1 MAAIMAVGIH
11 TTAFAE
17 TLQGGSDWK
26 VEFNGSKMSSNFT
39 SADMKKD
46 IFQLQPGDTM
56 ELQVGLKNTSE
67 KDADWYMT
75 NEVLKSLEDS
85 QSIAEGG
92 AYGYKLTY
100 VGPDKKET
108 VLYDSETVGGEDAQK
123 GEGLHQATDAL
134 EKYLY
139 LDRLSKGD
147 VASVHLTVKLD
158 GETQGNDYQDTLASL
173 QMSFAAD
180 PVTVT
185 TVTKKGEDKV
195 VNKTV
200 TRTVQTPTKNV
211 VRSPKTGDTTQ
222 ILAISAVALAKRCDS
237 SDSGSGTDQE
247 AKRGE
252 GRGSEMKKMYKIAT
266 VLLAFCFLLGSVP
279 MSVKAED
286 YTYKVTIYSGK
297 QGTFTGIPGNLVK
310 ENNATVSISDDK
322 SAIVIDKLNPND
334 SVNMSELLTS
344 VSLGSNS
351 KYYVRGIKESGRDN
365 SEKLNTLSFDVK
377 EDQEYVVAYGIKG
390 DQVAYTINYQDANG
404 NKLADSQTFYGNV
417 GDKPVVAYT
426 YIDGYTP
433 EYRNLTKT
441 LSANAAE
448 NVFTFNYL
456 PYETVTVTT
465 PGQTITNTTEQT
477 VTVPGGTTTT
487 TGGTTGTTGGTT
499 GTTGG
504 TGTNANGGNAAGTTT
519 GNGDAQQDTDATGG
533 TGNGGPGNVTD
544 NQGTEGTE
552 NGGTT
557 QDAQGNEDT
566 TTIGDEDTP
575 KADQDLKDLDDEDV
589 PKSDKDLD
597 GNKEVKKSL
606 PLVAGVGIGVAAL
619 AALAAGIVIVRK
631 RVHR

>member
-1 MAAIMAVGIH
+1 MKKKILCLAMAAIMAVGIH

-56 ELQVGLKNTSE
+56 ELQVGLKNSSF
-67 KDADWYMT
+67 
-75 NEVLKSLEDS
+75 EV
-85 QSIAEGG
+85 
-92 AYGYKLTY
+92 
-100 VGPDKKET
+100 
-108 VLYDSETVGGEDAQK
+108 
-123 GEGLHQATDAL
+123 
-134 EKYLY
+134 
-139 LDRLSKGD
+139 
-147 VASVHLTVKLD
+147 
-158 GETQGNDYQDTLASL
+158 
-173 QMSFAAD
+173 
-180 PVTVT
+180 
-185 TVTKKGEDKV
+185 
-195 VNKTV
+195 
-200 TRTVQTPTKNV
+200 
-211 VRSPKTGDTTQ
+211 TG
-222 ILAISAVALAKRCDS
+222 
-237 SDSGSGTDQE
+237 
-247 AKRGE
+247 
-252 GRGSEMKKMYKIAT
+252 
-266 VLLAFCFLLGSVP
+266 
-279 MSVKAED
+279 
-286 YTYKVTIYSGK
+286 
-297 QGTFTGIPGNLVK
+297 
-310 ENNATVSISDDK
+310 
-322 SAIVIDKLNPND
+322 
-334 SVNMSELLTS
+334 
-344 VSLGSNS
+344 
-351 KYYVRGIKESGRDN
+351 
-365 SEKLNTLSFDVK
+365 
-377 EDQEYVVAYGIKG
+377 DQEYVVAYGIKG

-504 TGTNANGGNAAGTTT
+504 TGTGGATGTTGGTGTNANGGNAAGTTT
-519 GNGDAQQDTDATGG
+519 GNGDAQGTDATGG

-597 GNKEVKKSL
+597 GNKKVKKSL

>member
-1 MAAIMAVGIH
+1 MKKKILCLAMAAVMAVGIH

-56 ELQVGLKNTSE
+56 ELQVGLKNSSF
-67 KDADWYMT
+67 
-75 NEVLKSLEDS
+75 EV
-85 QSIAEGG
+85 
-92 AYGYKLTY
+92 
-100 VGPDKKET
+100 
-108 VLYDSETVGGEDAQK
+108 
-123 GEGLHQATDAL
+123 
-134 EKYLY
+134 
-139 LDRLSKGD
+139 
-147 VASVHLTVKLD
+147 
-158 GETQGNDYQDTLASL
+158 
-173 QMSFAAD
+173 
-180 PVTVT
+180 
-185 TVTKKGEDKV
+185 
-195 VNKTV
+195 
-200 TRTVQTPTKNV
+200 
-211 VRSPKTGDTTQ
+211 TG
-222 ILAISAVALAKRCDS
+222 
-237 SDSGSGTDQE
+237 
-247 AKRGE
+247 
-252 GRGSEMKKMYKIAT
+252 
-266 VLLAFCFLLGSVP
+266 
-279 MSVKAED
+279 
-286 YTYKVTIYSGK
+286 
-297 QGTFTGIPGNLVK
+297 
-310 ENNATVSISDDK
+310 
-322 SAIVIDKLNPND
+322 
-334 SVNMSELLTS
+334 
-344 VSLGSNS
+344 
-351 KYYVRGIKESGRDN
+351 
-365 SEKLNTLSFDVK
+365 
-377 EDQEYVVAYGIKG
+377 DQEYVVAYGIKG
-390 DQVAYTINYQDANG
+390 NQVAYTINYQDANG

-519 GNGDAQQDTDATGG
+519 GNGDAQGTDATGG

-597 GNKEVKKSL
+597 GNKKVKKSL

>member
-1 MAAIMAVGIH
+1 MKKKILCLAMAAIMAVGIH

-56 ELQVGLKNTSE
+56 ELQVGLKNSSF
-67 KDADWYMT
+67 
-75 NEVLKSLEDS
+75 EV
-85 QSIAEGG
+85 
-92 AYGYKLTY
+92 
-100 VGPDKKET
+100 
-108 VLYDSETVGGEDAQK
+108 
-123 GEGLHQATDAL
+123 
-134 EKYLY
+134 
-139 LDRLSKGD
+139 
-147 VASVHLTVKLD
+147 
-158 GETQGNDYQDTLASL
+158 
-173 QMSFAAD
+173 
-180 PVTVT
+180 
-185 TVTKKGEDKV
+185 
-195 VNKTV
+195 
-200 TRTVQTPTKNV
+200 
-211 VRSPKTGDTTQ
+211 TG
-222 ILAISAVALAKRCDS
+222 
-237 SDSGSGTDQE
+237 
-247 AKRGE
+247 
-252 GRGSEMKKMYKIAT
+252 
-266 VLLAFCFLLGSVP
+266 
-279 MSVKAED
+279 
-286 YTYKVTIYSGK
+286 
-297 QGTFTGIPGNLVK
+297 
-310 ENNATVSISDDK
+310 
-322 SAIVIDKLNPND
+322 
-334 SVNMSELLTS
+334 
-344 VSLGSNS
+344 
-351 KYYVRGIKESGRDN
+351 
-365 SEKLNTLSFDVK
+365 
-377 EDQEYVVAYGIKG
+377 DQEYVVAYGIKG

-504 TGTNANGGNAAGTTT
+504 TTGTTGGTGTNANGGNAAGTTI
-519 GNGDAQQDTDATGG
+519 GNGDAQGTDATGG

-597 GNKEVKKSL
+597 GNKKVKKSL

>member
-1 MAAIMAVGIH
+1 
-11 TTAFAE
+11 
-17 TLQGGSDWK
+17 
-26 VEFNGSKMSSNFT
+26 
-39 SADMKKD
+39 MKK
-46 IFQLQPGDTM
+46 
-56 ELQVGLKNTSE
+56 K
-67 KDADWYMT
+67 
-75 NEVLKSLEDS
+75 
-85 QSIAEGG
+85 
-92 AYGYKLTY
+92 
-100 VGPDKKET
+100 
-108 VLYDSETVGGEDAQK
+108 
-123 GEGLHQATDAL
+123 
-134 EKYLY
+134 
-139 LDRLSKGD
+139 
-147 VASVHLTVKLD
+147 
-158 GETQGNDYQDTLASL
+158 
-173 QMSFAAD
+173 
-180 PVTVT
+180 
-185 TVTKKGEDKV
+185 
-195 VNKTV
+195 
-200 TRTVQTPTKNV
+200 
-211 VRSPKTGDTTQ
+211 
-222 ILAISAVALAKRCDS
+222 
-237 SDSGSGTDQE
+237 
-247 AKRGE
+247 
-252 GRGSEMKKMYKIAT
+252 YKIAT

-279 MSVKAED
+279 VSVKAED
-286 YTYKVTIYSGK
+286 YKYQVTIFSGK
-297 QGTFTGIPGNLVK
+297 QGSFSGTAGLVVK
-310 ENNATVSISDDK
+310 GADYSVSNTAD
-322 SAIVIDKLNPND
+322 AIVIKDLNPGD
-334 SVNMSELLTS
+334 T
-344 VSLGSNS
+344 VSFEARSGAVALDKDS
-351 KYYVRGIKESGRDN
+351 KYYVQGIRISGRDN
-365 SEKLNTLSFDVK
+365 NAAVENSSFEVTG
-377 EDQEYVVAYGIKG
+377 DQEYVVAYGIKG

-487 TGGTTGTTGGTT
+487 TGGTTGTTGGT
-499 GTTGG
+499 
-504 TGTNANGGNAAGTTT
+504 
-519 GNGDAQQDTDATGG
+519 
-533 TGNGGPGNVTD
+533 GNGGPGNVTD

-597 GNKEVKKSL
+597 GNKKVKKSL

>member
-1 MAAIMAVGIH
+1 
-11 TTAFAE
+11 
-17 TLQGGSDWK
+17 
-26 VEFNGSKMSSNFT
+26 
-39 SADMKKD
+39 
-46 IFQLQPGDTM
+46 
-56 ELQVGLKNTSE
+56 
-67 KDADWYMT
+67 
-75 NEVLKSLEDS
+75 
-85 QSIAEGG
+85 
-92 AYGYKLTY
+92 
-100 VGPDKKET
+100 
-108 VLYDSETVGGEDAQK
+108 
-123 GEGLHQATDAL
+123 
-134 EKYLY
+134 
-139 LDRLSKGD
+139 
-147 VASVHLTVKLD
+147 
-158 GETQGNDYQDTLASL
+158 
-173 QMSFAAD
+173 
-180 PVTVT
+180 
-185 TVTKKGEDKV
+185 
-195 VNKTV
+195 
-200 TRTVQTPTKNV
+200 
-211 VRSPKTGDTTQ
+211 
-222 ILAISAVALAKRCDS
+222 
-237 SDSGSGTDQE
+237 
-247 AKRGE
+247 
-252 GRGSEMKKMYKIAT
+252 MKKMYKIAT

-286 YTYKVTIYSGK
+286 SYTYKVTLYSGK
-297 QGTFTGIPGNLVK
+297 QGEFVGDSVAGLDVGSGKIDSKTN
-310 ENNATVSISDDK
+310 DK
-322 SAIVIDKLNPND
+322 IVISGLKAGDKVSFNAQQGGVQLKEG
-334 SVNMSELLTS
+334 SE
-344 VSLGSNS
+344 

-365 SEKLNTLSFDVK
+365 NAAVENSSFEVTG
-377 EDQEYVVAYGIKG
+377 DQEYVVAYGIKG
-390 DQVAYTINYQDANG
+390 NQVAYTINYQDANG

-487 TGGTTGTTGGTT
+487 TGGTTGTTGGTGTGGAT

-504 TGTNANGGNAAGTTT
+504 TGTNVNGGNAAGTTT
-519 GNGDAQQDTDATGG
+519 GNGDAQSTDATGG

>member
-1 MAAIMAVGIH
+1 MKKKILCLAMAAIMAVGIH

-56 ELQVGLKNTSE
+56 ELQVGLKNSSF
-67 KDADWYMT
+67 
-75 NEVLKSLEDS
+75 EV
-85 QSIAEGG
+85 
-92 AYGYKLTY
+92 
-100 VGPDKKET
+100 
-108 VLYDSETVGGEDAQK
+108 
-123 GEGLHQATDAL
+123 
-134 EKYLY
+134 
-139 LDRLSKGD
+139 
-147 VASVHLTVKLD
+147 
-158 GETQGNDYQDTLASL
+158 
-173 QMSFAAD
+173 
-180 PVTVT
+180 
-185 TVTKKGEDKV
+185 
-195 VNKTV
+195 
-200 TRTVQTPTKNV
+200 
-211 VRSPKTGDTTQ
+211 TG
-222 ILAISAVALAKRCDS
+222 
-237 SDSGSGTDQE
+237 
-247 AKRGE
+247 
-252 GRGSEMKKMYKIAT
+252 
-266 VLLAFCFLLGSVP
+266 
-279 MSVKAED
+279 
-286 YTYKVTIYSGK
+286 
-297 QGTFTGIPGNLVK
+297 
-310 ENNATVSISDDK
+310 
-322 SAIVIDKLNPND
+322 
-334 SVNMSELLTS
+334 
-344 VSLGSNS
+344 
-351 KYYVRGIKESGRDN
+351 
-365 SEKLNTLSFDVK
+365 
-377 EDQEYVVAYGIKG
+377 DQEYVVAYGIKG
-390 DQVAYTINYQDANG
+390 NQVAYTINYQDANG

-519 GNGDAQQDTDATGG
+519 GNGDAQGTDATGG

-597 GNKEVKKSL
+597 GNKKVKKSL

>member
-1 MAAIMAVGIH
+1 MKKKILCLAMAAIMAVGIH

-56 ELQVGLKNTSE
+56 ELQVGLKNSSF
-67 KDADWYMT
+67 
-75 NEVLKSLEDS
+75 EV
-85 QSIAEGG
+85 
-92 AYGYKLTY
+92 
-100 VGPDKKET
+100 
-108 VLYDSETVGGEDAQK
+108 
-123 GEGLHQATDAL
+123 
-134 EKYLY
+134 
-139 LDRLSKGD
+139 
-147 VASVHLTVKLD
+147 
-158 GETQGNDYQDTLASL
+158 
-173 QMSFAAD
+173 
-180 PVTVT
+180 
-185 TVTKKGEDKV
+185 
-195 VNKTV
+195 
-200 TRTVQTPTKNV
+200 
-211 VRSPKTGDTTQ
+211 TG
-222 ILAISAVALAKRCDS
+222 
-237 SDSGSGTDQE
+237 
-247 AKRGE
+247 
-252 GRGSEMKKMYKIAT
+252 
-266 VLLAFCFLLGSVP
+266 
-279 MSVKAED
+279 
-286 YTYKVTIYSGK
+286 
-297 QGTFTGIPGNLVK
+297 
-310 ENNATVSISDDK
+310 
-322 SAIVIDKLNPND
+322 
-334 SVNMSELLTS
+334 
-344 VSLGSNS
+344 
-351 KYYVRGIKESGRDN
+351 
-365 SEKLNTLSFDVK
+365 
-377 EDQEYVVAYGIKG
+377 DQEYVVAYGIKG

-487 TGGTTGTTGGTT
+487 TGETTGTTGGTT

-519 GNGDAQQDTDATGG
+519 GNGDAQGTDATGG

-597 GNKEVKKSL
+597 GNKKVKKSL

>member
-200 TRTVQTPTKNV
+200 TKTVQTPTKNV

-222 ILAISAVALAKRCDS
+222 ILAISAVALAKRCDP
-237 SDSGSGTDQE
+237 SDPGSGTDQE

-252 GRGSEMKKMYKIAT
+252 RRGSEMKKMYKIAT

-286 YTYKVTIYSGK
+286 YKYQVTIFSGK
-297 QGTFTGIPGNLVK
+297 QGSFSGTAGLVVK
-310 ENNATVSISDDK
+310 GADYSVSNTAD
-322 SAIVIDKLNPND
+322 AIVIKDLNPGD
-334 SVNMSELLTS
+334 T
-344 VSLGSNS
+344 VSFEARSGAVALDKDS
-351 KYYVRGIKESGRDN
+351 KYYVQGIRISGRDN
-365 SEKLNTLSFDVK
+365 NAAVENSSFEVTG
-377 EDQEYVVAYGIKG
+377 DQEYVVAYGIKG

-519 GNGDAQQDTDATGG
+519 GNGNAQGTDATGG

-544 NQGTEGTE
+544 NQGAEGTE
-552 NGGTT
+552 NDGTT

-589 PKSDKDLD
+589 PKSNKDLD
-597 GNKEVKKSL
+597 GNKKVKKSL

>member
-1 MAAIMAVGIH
+1 
-11 TTAFAE
+11 
-17 TLQGGSDWK
+17 
-26 VEFNGSKMSSNFT
+26 
-39 SADMKKD
+39 
-46 IFQLQPGDTM
+46 
-56 ELQVGLKNTSE
+56 
-67 KDADWYMT
+67 
-75 NEVLKSLEDS
+75 
-85 QSIAEGG
+85 
-92 AYGYKLTY
+92 
-100 VGPDKKET
+100 
-108 VLYDSETVGGEDAQK
+108 
-123 GEGLHQATDAL
+123 
-134 EKYLY
+134 
-139 LDRLSKGD
+139 
-147 VASVHLTVKLD
+147 
-158 GETQGNDYQDTLASL
+158 
-173 QMSFAAD
+173 
-180 PVTVT
+180 
-185 TVTKKGEDKV
+185 
-195 VNKTV
+195 
-200 TRTVQTPTKNV
+200 
-211 VRSPKTGDTTQ
+211 
-222 ILAISAVALAKRCDS
+222 
-237 SDSGSGTDQE
+237 
-247 AKRGE
+247 
-252 GRGSEMKKMYKIAT
+252 MKKMYKIAT

-286 YTYKVTIYSGK
+286 YKYQVTIFSGK
-297 QGTFTGIPGNLVK
+297 QGSFSGTAGLVVK
-310 ENNATVSISDDK
+310 GADYSVSNTAD
-322 SAIVIDKLNPND
+322 AIVIKDLNPGD
-334 SVNMSELLTS
+334 T
-344 VSLGSNS
+344 VSFEARSGAVALDKDS
-351 KYYVRGIKESGRDN
+351 KYYVQGIRISGRDN
-365 SEKLNTLSFDVK
+365 NAAVENSSFEVTG
-377 EDQEYVVAYGIKG
+377 DQEYVVAYGIKG

-487 TGGTTGTTGGTT
+487 TGGT
-499 GTTGG
+499 
-504 TGTNANGGNAAGTTT
+504 
-519 GNGDAQQDTDATGG
+519 
-533 TGNGGPGNVTD
+533 GNGGPGNVTD
-544 NQGTEGTE
+544 SQGTEGTE

>member
-1 MAAIMAVGIH
+1 MKKKILCLAMAAIMAVGIH

-56 ELQVGLKNTSE
+56 ELQVGLKNSSF
-67 KDADWYMT
+67 
-75 NEVLKSLEDS
+75 EV
-85 QSIAEGG
+85 
-92 AYGYKLTY
+92 
-100 VGPDKKET
+100 
-108 VLYDSETVGGEDAQK
+108 
-123 GEGLHQATDAL
+123 
-134 EKYLY
+134 
-139 LDRLSKGD
+139 
-147 VASVHLTVKLD
+147 
-158 GETQGNDYQDTLASL
+158 
-173 QMSFAAD
+173 
-180 PVTVT
+180 
-185 TVTKKGEDKV
+185 
-195 VNKTV
+195 
-200 TRTVQTPTKNV
+200 
-211 VRSPKTGDTTQ
+211 TG
-222 ILAISAVALAKRCDS
+222 
-237 SDSGSGTDQE
+237 
-247 AKRGE
+247 
-252 GRGSEMKKMYKIAT
+252 
-266 VLLAFCFLLGSVP
+266 
-279 MSVKAED
+279 
-286 YTYKVTIYSGK
+286 
-297 QGTFTGIPGNLVK
+297 
-310 ENNATVSISDDK
+310 
-322 SAIVIDKLNPND
+322 
-334 SVNMSELLTS
+334 
-344 VSLGSNS
+344 
-351 KYYVRGIKESGRDN
+351 
-365 SEKLNTLSFDVK
+365 
-377 EDQEYVVAYGIKG
+377 DQEYVVAYGIKG

-487 TGGTTGTTGGTT
+487 TGGTTGTTGGTGTGGTT

-519 GNGDAQQDTDATGG
+519 GNGDAQGTDATGG

>member
-1 MAAIMAVGIH
+1 MKKKILCLAMAAIMAVGIH

-56 ELQVGLKNTSE
+56 ELQVGLKNSSF
-67 KDADWYMT
+67 
-75 NEVLKSLEDS
+75 EV
-85 QSIAEGG
+85 
-92 AYGYKLTY
+92 
-100 VGPDKKET
+100 
-108 VLYDSETVGGEDAQK
+108 
-123 GEGLHQATDAL
+123 
-134 EKYLY
+134 
-139 LDRLSKGD
+139 
-147 VASVHLTVKLD
+147 
-158 GETQGNDYQDTLASL
+158 
-173 QMSFAAD
+173 
-180 PVTVT
+180 
-185 TVTKKGEDKV
+185 
-195 VNKTV
+195 
-200 TRTVQTPTKNV
+200 
-211 VRSPKTGDTTQ
+211 TG
-222 ILAISAVALAKRCDS
+222 
-237 SDSGSGTDQE
+237 
-247 AKRGE
+247 
-252 GRGSEMKKMYKIAT
+252 
-266 VLLAFCFLLGSVP
+266 
-279 MSVKAED
+279 
-286 YTYKVTIYSGK
+286 
-297 QGTFTGIPGNLVK
+297 
-310 ENNATVSISDDK
+310 
-322 SAIVIDKLNPND
+322 
-334 SVNMSELLTS
+334 
-344 VSLGSNS
+344 
-351 KYYVRGIKESGRDN
+351 
-365 SEKLNTLSFDVK
+365 
-377 EDQEYVVAYGIKG
+377 DQEYVVAYGIKG
-390 DQVAYTINYQDANG
+390 NQVAYTINYQDANG

-519 GNGDAQQDTDATGG
+519 GNGDAQGTDATGG

-597 GNKEVKKSL
+597 GNKKVKKSL

-619 AALAAGIVIVRK
+619 AAGIVMVRK

>member
-1 MAAIMAVGIH
+1 MKKKILCLAMAAIMAVGIH

-56 ELQVGLKNTSE
+56 ELQVGLKNSSF
-67 KDADWYMT
+67 
-75 NEVLKSLEDS
+75 EV
-85 QSIAEGG
+85 
-92 AYGYKLTY
+92 
-100 VGPDKKET
+100 
-108 VLYDSETVGGEDAQK
+108 
-123 GEGLHQATDAL
+123 
-134 EKYLY
+134 
-139 LDRLSKGD
+139 
-147 VASVHLTVKLD
+147 
-158 GETQGNDYQDTLASL
+158 
-173 QMSFAAD
+173 
-180 PVTVT
+180 
-185 TVTKKGEDKV
+185 
-195 VNKTV
+195 
-200 TRTVQTPTKNV
+200 
-211 VRSPKTGDTTQ
+211 TG
-222 ILAISAVALAKRCDS
+222 
-237 SDSGSGTDQE
+237 
-247 AKRGE
+247 
-252 GRGSEMKKMYKIAT
+252 
-266 VLLAFCFLLGSVP
+266 
-279 MSVKAED
+279 
-286 YTYKVTIYSGK
+286 
-297 QGTFTGIPGNLVK
+297 
-310 ENNATVSISDDK
+310 
-322 SAIVIDKLNPND
+322 
-334 SVNMSELLTS
+334 
-344 VSLGSNS
+344 
-351 KYYVRGIKESGRDN
+351 
-365 SEKLNTLSFDVK
+365 
-377 EDQEYVVAYGIKG
+377 DQEYVVAYGIKG

-487 TGGTTGTTGGTT
+487 TGGTTGTTGGTGTGGAT
-499 GTTGG
+499 GTTDG
-504 TGTNANGGNAAGTTT
+504 TGTNVNGGNAAGTTT
-519 GNGDAQQDTDATGG
+519 GNGDAQGTDATGG

-597 GNKEVKKSL
+597 GNKKVKKSL

>member
-1 MAAIMAVGIH
+1 MKKKILCLAMAAIMAVGIH

-39 SADMKKD
+39 SADMKKN

-56 ELQVGLKNTSE
+56 ELQVGLKNSSF
-67 KDADWYMT
+67 
-75 NEVLKSLEDS
+75 EV
-85 QSIAEGG
+85 
-92 AYGYKLTY
+92 
-100 VGPDKKET
+100 
-108 VLYDSETVGGEDAQK
+108 
-123 GEGLHQATDAL
+123 
-134 EKYLY
+134 
-139 LDRLSKGD
+139 
-147 VASVHLTVKLD
+147 
-158 GETQGNDYQDTLASL
+158 
-173 QMSFAAD
+173 
-180 PVTVT
+180 
-185 TVTKKGEDKV
+185 
-195 VNKTV
+195 
-200 TRTVQTPTKNV
+200 
-211 VRSPKTGDTTQ
+211 TG
-222 ILAISAVALAKRCDS
+222 
-237 SDSGSGTDQE
+237 
-247 AKRGE
+247 
-252 GRGSEMKKMYKIAT
+252 
-266 VLLAFCFLLGSVP
+266 
-279 MSVKAED
+279 
-286 YTYKVTIYSGK
+286 
-297 QGTFTGIPGNLVK
+297 
-310 ENNATVSISDDK
+310 
-322 SAIVIDKLNPND
+322 
-334 SVNMSELLTS
+334 
-344 VSLGSNS
+344 
-351 KYYVRGIKESGRDN
+351 
-365 SEKLNTLSFDVK
+365 
-377 EDQEYVVAYGIKG
+377 DQEYVVAYGIKG

-519 GNGDAQQDTDATGG
+519 GNGDAQGTDATGG

-597 GNKEVKKSL
+597 GNKKVKKSL

>member
-1 MAAIMAVGIH
+1 
-11 TTAFAE
+11 
-17 TLQGGSDWK
+17 
-26 VEFNGSKMSSNFT
+26 
-39 SADMKKD
+39 
-46 IFQLQPGDTM
+46 
-56 ELQVGLKNTSE
+56 
-67 KDADWYMT
+67 
-75 NEVLKSLEDS
+75 
-85 QSIAEGG
+85 
-92 AYGYKLTY
+92 
-100 VGPDKKET
+100 
-108 VLYDSETVGGEDAQK
+108 
-123 GEGLHQATDAL
+123 
-134 EKYLY
+134 
-139 LDRLSKGD
+139 
-147 VASVHLTVKLD
+147 
-158 GETQGNDYQDTLASL
+158 
-173 QMSFAAD
+173 
-180 PVTVT
+180 
-185 TVTKKGEDKV
+185 
-195 VNKTV
+195 
-200 TRTVQTPTKNV
+200 
-211 VRSPKTGDTTQ
+211 
-222 ILAISAVALAKRCDS
+222 
-237 SDSGSGTDQE
+237 
-247 AKRGE
+247 
-252 GRGSEMKKMYKIAT
+252 MKKMYKIAT

-286 YTYKVTIYSGK
+286 SYTYKVTLYSGK
-297 QGTFTGIPGNLVK
+297 QGEFVGDSVAGLDVGSGKIDSKTN
-310 ENNATVSISDDK
+310 DK
-322 SAIVIDKLNPND
+322 IVISGLKAGDKVSFNAQQGGVQLKEG
-334 SVNMSELLTS
+334 SE
-344 VSLGSNS
+344 

-365 SEKLNTLSFDVK
+365 NAAVENSSFEVTG
-377 EDQEYVVAYGIKG
+377 DQEYVVAYGIKG
-390 DQVAYTINYQDANG
+390 NQVAYTINYQDANG

-487 TGGTTGTTGGTT
+487 TGGTTGTTGGT
-499 GTTGG
+499 G
-504 TGTNANGGNAAGTTT
+504 
-519 GNGDAQQDTDATGG
+519 TGG

>member
-1 MAAIMAVGIH
+1 MKKKILCLAMAAIMAVGIR

-56 ELQVGLKNTSE
+56 ELQVGLKNSSF
-67 KDADWYMT
+67 
-75 NEVLKSLEDS
+75 EV
-85 QSIAEGG
+85 
-92 AYGYKLTY
+92 
-100 VGPDKKET
+100 
-108 VLYDSETVGGEDAQK
+108 
-123 GEGLHQATDAL
+123 
-134 EKYLY
+134 
-139 LDRLSKGD
+139 
-147 VASVHLTVKLD
+147 
-158 GETQGNDYQDTLASL
+158 
-173 QMSFAAD
+173 
-180 PVTVT
+180 
-185 TVTKKGEDKV
+185 
-195 VNKTV
+195 
-200 TRTVQTPTKNV
+200 
-211 VRSPKTGDTTQ
+211 TG
-222 ILAISAVALAKRCDS
+222 
-237 SDSGSGTDQE
+237 
-247 AKRGE
+247 
-252 GRGSEMKKMYKIAT
+252 
-266 VLLAFCFLLGSVP
+266 
-279 MSVKAED
+279 
-286 YTYKVTIYSGK
+286 
-297 QGTFTGIPGNLVK
+297 
-310 ENNATVSISDDK
+310 
-322 SAIVIDKLNPND
+322 
-334 SVNMSELLTS
+334 
-344 VSLGSNS
+344 
-351 KYYVRGIKESGRDN
+351 
-365 SEKLNTLSFDVK
+365 
-377 EDQEYVVAYGIKG
+377 DQEYVVAYGIKG

-487 TGGTTGTTGGTT
+487 TGGTTGTTGGTGTGGAT

-504 TGTNANGGNAAGTTT
+504 TGTNVNGGNAAGTTT
-519 GNGDAQQDTDATGG
+519 GNGDAQGTDATGG

>member
-1 MAAIMAVGIH
+1 MKKKILCLAMAAIMAVGIH

-56 ELQVGLKNTSE
+56 ELQVGLKNSSF
-67 KDADWYMT
+67 
-75 NEVLKSLEDS
+75 EV
-85 QSIAEGG
+85 
-92 AYGYKLTY
+92 
-100 VGPDKKET
+100 
-108 VLYDSETVGGEDAQK
+108 
-123 GEGLHQATDAL
+123 
-134 EKYLY
+134 
-139 LDRLSKGD
+139 
-147 VASVHLTVKLD
+147 
-158 GETQGNDYQDTLASL
+158 
-173 QMSFAAD
+173 
-180 PVTVT
+180 
-185 TVTKKGEDKV
+185 
-195 VNKTV
+195 
-200 TRTVQTPTKNV
+200 
-211 VRSPKTGDTTQ
+211 TG
-222 ILAISAVALAKRCDS
+222 
-237 SDSGSGTDQE
+237 
-247 AKRGE
+247 
-252 GRGSEMKKMYKIAT
+252 
-266 VLLAFCFLLGSVP
+266 
-279 MSVKAED
+279 
-286 YTYKVTIYSGK
+286 
-297 QGTFTGIPGNLVK
+297 
-310 ENNATVSISDDK
+310 
-322 SAIVIDKLNPND
+322 
-334 SVNMSELLTS
+334 
-344 VSLGSNS
+344 
-351 KYYVRGIKESGRDN
+351 
-365 SEKLNTLSFDVK
+365 
-377 EDQEYVVAYGIKG
+377 DQEYVVAYGIKG

-519 GNGDAQQDTDATGG
+519 GNGNAQGTDATGG

-557 QDAQGNEDT
+557 QDVQGNEDT

-589 PKSDKDLD
+589 PKSNKDLD
-597 GNKEVKKSL
+597 GNKKVKKSL
-606 PLVAGVGIGVAAL
+606 PLVVGVGIGV

>member
-1 MAAIMAVGIH
+1 
-11 TTAFAE
+11 
-17 TLQGGSDWK
+17 
-26 VEFNGSKMSSNFT
+26 
-39 SADMKKD
+39 
-46 IFQLQPGDTM
+46 
-56 ELQVGLKNTSE
+56 
-67 KDADWYMT
+67 
-75 NEVLKSLEDS
+75 
-85 QSIAEGG
+85 
-92 AYGYKLTY
+92 
-100 VGPDKKET
+100 
-108 VLYDSETVGGEDAQK
+108 
-123 GEGLHQATDAL
+123 
-134 EKYLY
+134 
-139 LDRLSKGD
+139 
-147 VASVHLTVKLD
+147 
-158 GETQGNDYQDTLASL
+158 
-173 QMSFAAD
+173 
-180 PVTVT
+180 
-185 TVTKKGEDKV
+185 
-195 VNKTV
+195 
-200 TRTVQTPTKNV
+200 
-211 VRSPKTGDTTQ
+211 
-222 ILAISAVALAKRCDS
+222 
-237 SDSGSGTDQE
+237 
-247 AKRGE
+247 
-252 GRGSEMKKMYKIAT
+252 MKKMYKIAT

-286 YTYKVTIYSGK
+286 YKYQVTIFSGK
-297 QGTFTGIPGNLVK
+297 QGSFSGTAGLVVK
-310 ENNATVSISDDK
+310 GADYSVSNTAD
-322 SAIVIDKLNPND
+322 AIVIKDLNPGD
-334 SVNMSELLTS
+334 T
-344 VSLGSNS
+344 VSFEARSGAVALDKDS
-351 KYYVRGIKESGRDN
+351 KYYVQGIRISGRDN
-365 SEKLNTLSFDVK
+365 NAAVENSSFEVTG
-377 EDQEYVVAYGIKG
+377 DQEYVVAYGIKG
-390 DQVAYTINYQDANG
+390 NQVAYTINYQDANG

-426 YIDGYTP
+426 YIDGYIP

-487 TGGTTGTTGGTT
+487 TGGTTGTTGSTGTGGTT

-519 GNGDAQQDTDATGG
+519 GNGDAQGTDATGG
-533 TGNGGPGNVTD
+533 TGNGGPGNATD

>member
-1 MAAIMAVGIH
+1 MKKKILCLAMAAIMAVGIH

-56 ELQVGLKNTSE
+56 ELQVGLKNSSF
-67 KDADWYMT
+67 
-75 NEVLKSLEDS
+75 EV
-85 QSIAEGG
+85 
-92 AYGYKLTY
+92 
-100 VGPDKKET
+100 
-108 VLYDSETVGGEDAQK
+108 
-123 GEGLHQATDAL
+123 
-134 EKYLY
+134 
-139 LDRLSKGD
+139 
-147 VASVHLTVKLD
+147 
-158 GETQGNDYQDTLASL
+158 
-173 QMSFAAD
+173 
-180 PVTVT
+180 
-185 TVTKKGEDKV
+185 
-195 VNKTV
+195 
-200 TRTVQTPTKNV
+200 
-211 VRSPKTGDTTQ
+211 TG
-222 ILAISAVALAKRCDS
+222 
-237 SDSGSGTDQE
+237 
-247 AKRGE
+247 
-252 GRGSEMKKMYKIAT
+252 
-266 VLLAFCFLLGSVP
+266 
-279 MSVKAED
+279 
-286 YTYKVTIYSGK
+286 
-297 QGTFTGIPGNLVK
+297 
-310 ENNATVSISDDK
+310 
-322 SAIVIDKLNPND
+322 
-334 SVNMSELLTS
+334 
-344 VSLGSNS
+344 
-351 KYYVRGIKESGRDN
+351 
-365 SEKLNTLSFDVK
+365 
-377 EDQEYVVAYGIKG
+377 DQEYVVAYGIKG
-390 DQVAYTINYQDANG
+390 NQVAYTINYQDANG

-487 TGGTTGTTGGTT
+487 TGGTTGTTGGT
-499 GTTGG
+499 
-504 TGTNANGGNAAGTTT
+504 GTNANGGNAAGTTT
-519 GNGDAQQDTDATGG
+519 GNGDAQGTDATGG

-557 QDAQGNEDT
+557 QDVQGNEDT

-597 GNKEVKKSL
+597 GNKKVKKSL

>member
-1 MAAIMAVGIH
+1 MKKKILCLAMAAIMAVDIH

-56 ELQVGLKNTSE
+56 ELQVGLKNSSF
-67 KDADWYMT
+67 
-75 NEVLKSLEDS
+75 EV
-85 QSIAEGG
+85 
-92 AYGYKLTY
+92 
-100 VGPDKKET
+100 
-108 VLYDSETVGGEDAQK
+108 
-123 GEGLHQATDAL
+123 
-134 EKYLY
+134 
-139 LDRLSKGD
+139 
-147 VASVHLTVKLD
+147 
-158 GETQGNDYQDTLASL
+158 
-173 QMSFAAD
+173 
-180 PVTVT
+180 
-185 TVTKKGEDKV
+185 
-195 VNKTV
+195 
-200 TRTVQTPTKNV
+200 
-211 VRSPKTGDTTQ
+211 TG
-222 ILAISAVALAKRCDS
+222 
-237 SDSGSGTDQE
+237 
-247 AKRGE
+247 
-252 GRGSEMKKMYKIAT
+252 
-266 VLLAFCFLLGSVP
+266 
-279 MSVKAED
+279 
-286 YTYKVTIYSGK
+286 
-297 QGTFTGIPGNLVK
+297 
-310 ENNATVSISDDK
+310 
-322 SAIVIDKLNPND
+322 
-334 SVNMSELLTS
+334 
-344 VSLGSNS
+344 
-351 KYYVRGIKESGRDN
+351 
-365 SEKLNTLSFDVK
+365 
-377 EDQEYVVAYGIKG
+377 DQEYVVAYGIKG

-519 GNGDAQQDTDATGG
+519 GNGDAQGTDATGG

-597 GNKEVKKSL
+597 GHKEVKKSL

-619 AALAAGIVIVRK
+619 AALAAGIAIVRK

>member
-1 MAAIMAVGIH
+1 
-11 TTAFAE
+11 
-17 TLQGGSDWK
+17 
-26 VEFNGSKMSSNFT
+26 
-39 SADMKKD
+39 
-46 IFQLQPGDTM
+46 
-56 ELQVGLKNTSE
+56 
-67 KDADWYMT
+67 
-75 NEVLKSLEDS
+75 
-85 QSIAEGG
+85 
-92 AYGYKLTY
+92 
-100 VGPDKKET
+100 
-108 VLYDSETVGGEDAQK
+108 
-123 GEGLHQATDAL
+123 
-134 EKYLY
+134 
-139 LDRLSKGD
+139 
-147 VASVHLTVKLD
+147 
-158 GETQGNDYQDTLASL
+158 
-173 QMSFAAD
+173 
-180 PVTVT
+180 
-185 TVTKKGEDKV
+185 
-195 VNKTV
+195 
-200 TRTVQTPTKNV
+200 
-211 VRSPKTGDTTQ
+211 
-222 ILAISAVALAKRCDS
+222 
-237 SDSGSGTDQE
+237 
-247 AKRGE
+247 
-252 GRGSEMKKMYKIAT
+252 MKKMYKIAT

-310 ENNATVSISDDK
+310 GNNATVSISDDK

-334 SVNMSELLTS
+334 PVNMSELLTS

-504 TGTNANGGNAAGTTT
+504 TTGTTGGTGTNANGGNAAGTTT
-519 GNGDAQQDTDATGG
+519 GNGDAQQGTDATGG

-597 GNKEVKKSL
+597 GNKKVKKSL

>member
-1 MAAIMAVGIH
+1 
-11 TTAFAE
+11 
-17 TLQGGSDWK
+17 
-26 VEFNGSKMSSNFT
+26 
-39 SADMKKD
+39 
-46 IFQLQPGDTM
+46 
-56 ELQVGLKNTSE
+56 
-67 KDADWYMT
+67 
-75 NEVLKSLEDS
+75 
-85 QSIAEGG
+85 
-92 AYGYKLTY
+92 
-100 VGPDKKET
+100 
-108 VLYDSETVGGEDAQK
+108 
-123 GEGLHQATDAL
+123 
-134 EKYLY
+134 
-139 LDRLSKGD
+139 
-147 VASVHLTVKLD
+147 
-158 GETQGNDYQDTLASL
+158 
-173 QMSFAAD
+173 
-180 PVTVT
+180 
-185 TVTKKGEDKV
+185 
-195 VNKTV
+195 
-200 TRTVQTPTKNV
+200 
-211 VRSPKTGDTTQ
+211 
-222 ILAISAVALAKRCDS
+222 
-237 SDSGSGTDQE
+237 
-247 AKRGE
+247 
-252 GRGSEMKKMYKIAT
+252 MKKMYKIAT
-266 VLLAFCFLLGSVP
+266 VLLSFCFLLGSVP
-279 MSVKAED
+279 VSVKAED

-297 QGTFTGIPGNLVK
+297 QGTFTGIPGNLVNG
-310 ENNATVSISDDK
+310 NNATVSISDDK

-417 GDKPVVAYT
+417 GDKPVVAYI

-519 GNGDAQQDTDATGG
+519 GNGDAQGTDATGG

-557 QDAQGNEDT
+557 QEAQGNEDT

>member
-1 MAAIMAVGIH
+1 
-11 TTAFAE
+11 
-17 TLQGGSDWK
+17 
-26 VEFNGSKMSSNFT
+26 
-39 SADMKKD
+39 
-46 IFQLQPGDTM
+46 
-56 ELQVGLKNTSE
+56 
-67 KDADWYMT
+67 
-75 NEVLKSLEDS
+75 
-85 QSIAEGG
+85 
-92 AYGYKLTY
+92 
-100 VGPDKKET
+100 
-108 VLYDSETVGGEDAQK
+108 
-123 GEGLHQATDAL
+123 
-134 EKYLY
+134 
-139 LDRLSKGD
+139 
-147 VASVHLTVKLD
+147 
-158 GETQGNDYQDTLASL
+158 
-173 QMSFAAD
+173 
-180 PVTVT
+180 
-185 TVTKKGEDKV
+185 
-195 VNKTV
+195 
-200 TRTVQTPTKNV
+200 
-211 VRSPKTGDTTQ
+211 
-222 ILAISAVALAKRCDS
+222 
-237 SDSGSGTDQE
+237 
-247 AKRGE
+247 
-252 GRGSEMKKMYKIAT
+252 MKKMYKIAT

-286 YTYKVTIYSGK
+286 YKYQVTIFSGK
-297 QGTFTGIPGNLVK
+297 QGSFSGTAGLVVK
-310 ENNATVSISDDK
+310 GADYSVSNTAD
-322 SAIVIDKLNPND
+322 AIVIKDLNPGD
-334 SVNMSELLTS
+334 T
-344 VSLGSNS
+344 VSFEARSGAVALDKDS
-351 KYYVRGIKESGRDN
+351 KYYVQGIRISGRDN
-365 SEKLNTLSFDVK
+365 NAAVENSSFEVTG
-377 EDQEYVVAYGIKG
+377 DQEYVVAYGIKG

-487 TGGTTGTTGGTT
+487 TGGTTGTTGGT
-499 GTTGG
+499 
-504 TGTNANGGNAAGTTT
+504 GTNA
-519 GNGDAQQDTDATGG
+519 
-533 TGNGGPGNVTD
+533 NGGPGNVTD
-544 NQGTEGTE
+544 SQGTEGTE

>member
-1 MAAIMAVGIH
+1 
-11 TTAFAE
+11 
-17 TLQGGSDWK
+17 
-26 VEFNGSKMSSNFT
+26 
-39 SADMKKD
+39 
-46 IFQLQPGDTM
+46 
-56 ELQVGLKNTSE
+56 
-67 KDADWYMT
+67 
-75 NEVLKSLEDS
+75 
-85 QSIAEGG
+85 
-92 AYGYKLTY
+92 
-100 VGPDKKET
+100 
-108 VLYDSETVGGEDAQK
+108 
-123 GEGLHQATDAL
+123 
-134 EKYLY
+134 
-139 LDRLSKGD
+139 
-147 VASVHLTVKLD
+147 
-158 GETQGNDYQDTLASL
+158 
-173 QMSFAAD
+173 
-180 PVTVT
+180 
-185 TVTKKGEDKV
+185 
-195 VNKTV
+195 
-200 TRTVQTPTKNV
+200 
-211 VRSPKTGDTTQ
+211 
-222 ILAISAVALAKRCDS
+222 
-237 SDSGSGTDQE
+237 
-247 AKRGE
+247 
-252 GRGSEMKKMYKIAT
+252 MKKMYKIAT

-286 YTYKVTIYSGK
+286 YKYQVTIFSGK
-297 QGTFTGIPGNLVK
+297 QGSFSGTAGLVVK
-310 ENNATVSISDDK
+310 GADYSVSNTAD
-322 SAIVIDKLNPND
+322 AIVIKDLNPGD
-334 SVNMSELLTS
+334 T
-344 VSLGSNS
+344 VSFEARSGAVALDKDS
-351 KYYVRGIKESGRDN
+351 KYYVQGIRISGRDN
-365 SEKLNTLSFDVK
+365 NAAVENSSFEVTG
-377 EDQEYVVAYGIKG
+377 DQEYVVAYGIK
-390 DQVAYTINYQDANG
+390 DANG

-487 TGGTTGTTGGTT
+487 TGGTTGTTGGT
-499 GTTGG
+499 
-504 TGTNANGGNAAGTTT
+504 GTNANGGNAAGTTT
-519 GNGDAQQDTDATGG
+519 GNGDAQGTDATGG

-544 NQGTEGTE
+544 SQGTEGTE

>member
-1 MAAIMAVGIH
+1 MKKKILCLAMAAIMAVGIH

-56 ELQVGLKNTSE
+56 ELQVGLKNSSF
-67 KDADWYMT
+67 
-75 NEVLKSLEDS
+75 EV
-85 QSIAEGG
+85 
-92 AYGYKLTY
+92 
-100 VGPDKKET
+100 
-108 VLYDSETVGGEDAQK
+108 
-123 GEGLHQATDAL
+123 
-134 EKYLY
+134 
-139 LDRLSKGD
+139 
-147 VASVHLTVKLD
+147 
-158 GETQGNDYQDTLASL
+158 
-173 QMSFAAD
+173 
-180 PVTVT
+180 
-185 TVTKKGEDKV
+185 
-195 VNKTV
+195 
-200 TRTVQTPTKNV
+200 
-211 VRSPKTGDTTQ
+211 TG
-222 ILAISAVALAKRCDS
+222 
-237 SDSGSGTDQE
+237 
-247 AKRGE
+247 
-252 GRGSEMKKMYKIAT
+252 
-266 VLLAFCFLLGSVP
+266 
-279 MSVKAED
+279 
-286 YTYKVTIYSGK
+286 
-297 QGTFTGIPGNLVK
+297 
-310 ENNATVSISDDK
+310 
-322 SAIVIDKLNPND
+322 
-334 SVNMSELLTS
+334 
-344 VSLGSNS
+344 
-351 KYYVRGIKESGRDN
+351 
-365 SEKLNTLSFDVK
+365 
-377 EDQEYVVAYGIKG
+377 DQEYVVAYGIKG

-487 TGGTTGTTGGTT
+487 TSGTTGTTGGTT

-519 GNGDAQQDTDATGG
+519 GNGDAQQGTDATGG

-597 GNKEVKKSL
+597 GNKKVKKSL